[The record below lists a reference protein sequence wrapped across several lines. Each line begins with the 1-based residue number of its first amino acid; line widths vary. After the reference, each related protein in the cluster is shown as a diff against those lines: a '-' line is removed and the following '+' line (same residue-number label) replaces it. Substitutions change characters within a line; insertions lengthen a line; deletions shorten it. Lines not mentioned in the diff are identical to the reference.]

1 MVNMRITLNGLKFL
15 RVVRSPLRCFVSFLF
30 RFSNQIQT
38 RFQNYDFYLFPMKVL
53 GAIRIVSAADTY
65 RRSFHVL
72 SLSESDSYCLTH
84 AITHAISQFTLS
96 FFSEIPYFTKNR
108 CG

>member
-1 MVNMRITLNGLKFL
+1 
-15 RVVRSPLRCFVSFLF
+15 
-30 RFSNQIQT
+30 
-38 RFQNYDFYLFPMKVL
+38 MKVL

-96 FFSEIPYFTKNR
+96 FFRRYHTLLKTGVDDDLPYLTFKCPYKLMTLSAVSTSFSHVMRNSWT
-108 CG
+108 